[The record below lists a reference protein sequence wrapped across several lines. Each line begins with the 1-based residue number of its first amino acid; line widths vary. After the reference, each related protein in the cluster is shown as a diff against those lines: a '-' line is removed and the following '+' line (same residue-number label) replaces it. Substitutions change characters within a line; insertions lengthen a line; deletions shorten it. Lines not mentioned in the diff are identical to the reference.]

1 MIIFHVYIKKIYI
14 YIFFFFFVFFFVFFL
29 FARVNEILWFDHSSE
44 ICEAAGSSAILVRTM
59 NCILQRFTNKM
70 FVLFFQ

>member
-1 MIIFHVYIKKIYI
+1 MFIYIYIYI
-14 YIFFFFFVFFFVFFL
+14 YIFFFFF
-29 FARVNEILWFDHSSE
+29 ARVNESLWFDHSSE

-59 NCILQRFTNKM
+59 KCILQRFTNKM